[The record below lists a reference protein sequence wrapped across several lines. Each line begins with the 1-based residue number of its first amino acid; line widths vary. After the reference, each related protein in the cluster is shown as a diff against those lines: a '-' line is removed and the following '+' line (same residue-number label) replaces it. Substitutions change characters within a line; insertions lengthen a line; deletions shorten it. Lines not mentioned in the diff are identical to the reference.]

1 MKIAMKG
8 VRMSDAPMHV
18 ALTILDVAPGH
29 HERATRLAAMGLV
42 IGSHVIVRQKKPA
55 VIVEYDA
62 TVLALD
68 HEVAREVIVEVDD
81 ADRVDETTAQR

>member
-1 MKIAMKG
+1 MTVARGG

-29 HERATRLAAMGLV
+29 SDRATRLAAMGLV
-42 IGSHVIVRQKKPA
+42 IGSHVMVRQKKPA

-68 HEVAREVIVEVDD
+68 HEVAREVIVEVD
-81 ADRVDETTAQR
+81 RVDDSAAQR

>member
-1 MKIAMKG
+1 MIG
-8 VRMSDAPMHV
+8 IRMSDAPMHA

-29 HERATRLAAMGLV
+29 SDRATRLAAMGLV
-42 IGSHVIVRQKKPA
+42 VGSHVIVRQKRPA

-68 HEVAREVIVEVDD
+68 HEVAREVIVVVDD
-81 ADRVDETTAQR
+81 IKDGVDEATAQR